1 MNRIRKPPALRR
13 GDTIGIVAPASPVE
27 RELLERGI
35 REIEG
40 IGYHVVVMESVLSR
54 RGYFAGEHERRAES
68 FLSYLNDPGIRA
80 VFCARGGYGSNYVV
94 EYLAGRTALS
104 KLKRLPPKIVMGYSD
119 ITTLLVFL
127 NQALGWVTFQGPMV
141 TREFAG
147 GEVFYIRTL
156 MERMLGSGTAAVAVE
171 SSAWSL
177 RPGLAEGRLLG
188 GCLPMLTATIG
199 TPQEID
205 TRGTILLLEDIDEKP
220 FRIDRMLFQLRRAGK
235 FRQIH
240 GAIFGEMPGCGGGM
254 TSAEGLRDVIL
265 EAFRGLD
272 IPIVFGLPFG
282 HSRQGCLTLPL
293 GVQAQLNAQ
302 EKVTLTLLEPAVSPP
317 VKPRPKGRT

>member
-1 MNRIRKPPALRR
+1 MSRIRKPPALRR

-40 IGYHVVVMESVLSR
+40 IAYHVVVMESVLSR

-119 ITTLLVFL
+119 ITTLLLFL
-127 NQALGWVTFQGPMV
+127 PQKLGWVTFQGPMV

-147 GEVFYIRTL
+147 GEIFYHRSA
-156 MERMLGSGTAAVAVE
+156 MERVLSSEPSGTAIETAAI
-171 SSAWSL
+171 SW
-177 RPGLAEGRLLG
+177 RPGVAEGRLLG
-188 GCLPMLTATIG
+188 GCLPMLAATLG

-205 TRGTILLLEDIDEKP
+205 TRGSLLLLEDIDEKP
-220 FRIDRMLFQLRRAGK
+220 FRIDRMLFHLRRAGK
-235 FRQIH
+235 FR
-240 GAIFGEMPGCGGGM
+240 
-254 TSAEGLRDVIL
+254 
-265 EAFRGLD
+265 
-272 IPIVFGLPFG
+272 
-282 HSRQGCLTLPL
+282 
-293 GVQAQLNAQ
+293 
-302 EKVTLTLLEPAVSPP
+302 
-317 VKPRPKGRT
+317 